1 MSELPDPVAA
11 ATVKAERELARLDAQ
26 VAAMRV
32 VLVRLLQ
39 EVVQAEQQLDHSQA
53 TQLLQANEQL
63 VINARGARS
72 EAESAVGALDE
83 ASWSSEHDPLTGL
96 PNRALLSDRLH
107 QAISHAKRHDHRVAL
122 LFLDLDGFKQIND
135 TFGHATGD
143 EALQLVA
150 DSLTSLVR
158 ETDTVGRHG
167 GDEFM
172 IVLAEVSQA
181 VDASIIAE
189 KVNAAL
195 RACSQIDGRVVNL
208 AASIGISIYP
218 EDGDDAKTLI
228 DRADAAMYRA
238 KKYRLGGFA
247 FHSDQPMT
255 QSGRSAQS
263 LKTRRRHLTDHDLTL
278 VQHELTLVEHERRH
292 ALLQEANEQL
302 VLAAL
307 GVRV

>member
-1 MSELPDPVAA
+1 MSELPDPIAAA
-11 ATVKAERELARLDAQ
+11 ATKAERELARLDAQ

-39 EVVQAEQQLDHSQA
+39 DVVQAEQQLDHSQA

-63 VINARGARS
+63 VINALGARS
-72 EAESAVGALDE
+72 EAESASGALDK

-122 LFLDLDGFKQIND
+122 LFLDLNGFKQIND

-143 EALQLVA
+143 QALQLVA
-150 DSLTSLVR
+150 DCLTSLVR
-158 ETDTVGRHG
+158 ETDTVSRHG
-167 GDEFM
+167 GDEFV

-181 VDASIIAE
+181 LDASIIAE

-195 RACSQIDGRVVNL
+195 RACNRIDGRVVNL
-208 AASIGISIYP
+208 KASIGISIYP
-218 EDGDDAKTLI
+218 EDGDTAKTLI

-238 KKYRLGGFA
+238 KKHRLGGFT
-247 FHSDQPMT
+247 FHSDQPAKPSSRPT
-255 QSGRSAQS
+255 KPLES
-263 LKTRRRHLTDHDLTL
+263 RRRHLTH
-278 VQHELTLVEHERRH
+278 HELTLAEHERKH
-292 ALLQEANEQL
+292 TLLQEANEQL

-307 GVRV
+307 GARA